1 MNKVKWYEYLT
12 PILLA
17 VFPILSLAQNNIDFV
32 NIPALYRPLL
42 ITLAVT
48 AVFYLL
54 YLLFLKDPIKAGL
67 LSGILAFLL
76 LFYGNLYLLLGARLS
91 IAVDHR
97 WLLPAVFALYLLI
110 AGLIIFKVKDA
121 RGLNSAVELG
131 VLAIIGYLAVS
142 IGIYEYK
149 VYHTQ
154 ASLDEDNPPLTSELS
169 AENIANLPD
178 IYLILLDGHTRSD
191 VLEDVYGLDN
201 SDFINQLEDL
211 GFWVADCSTSNYP
224 ITYLSTASMF
234 GLDYLHHLYED
245 SDHLVL
251 PPLNESAVFQ
261 ALTDHDYQTLTFQN
275 FVFAHFN
282 INNDIRFA
290 REGTFTGSIT
300 EFERLIVDTS
310 ILRILIDMDGVFPA
324 AWVYPF
330 DENLYLRHYRDTLYA
345 LDTLP
350 TLPELEMPGNK
361 FVYAHLLVTHDPFV
375 FHADGTFNDTRLF
388 TAAEYVESVEY
399 IDGVLPQILEEIIA
413 KSDKPPIIIVMGD
426 HGAVVKGRPIE
437 ERFANLFAIYIQ
449 GSDPVD
455 AGFYDGISLVNVFRL
470 LFNDLFD
477 ADYTLLGDRS
487 YDVWQTYDLAD
498 IDAVVKTYC
507 SPQD

>member
-1 MNKVKWYEYLT
+1 MNKAKWYEYLT
-12 PILLA
+12 PVLLA

-32 NIPALYRPLL
+32 NIPALYRPLI
-42 ITLAVT
+42 ITLGVT

-54 YLLFLKDPIKAGL
+54 YFLILKDPIKAGL
-67 LSGILAFLL
+67 LAGILAFLL
-76 LFYGNLYLLLGARLS
+76 LFYGNLYLLLQARLS
-91 IAVDHR
+91 ITVDHR
-97 WLLPAVFALYLLI
+97 WLLPAVFAFYLAV
-110 AGLIIFKVKDA
+110 AGLIIFKVRDP

-154 ASLDEDNPPLTSELS
+154 ASLEEDNAPLASELS
-169 AENIANLPD
+169 AESIANLPD
-178 IYLILLDGHTRSD
+178 IYLILVDGHTRSD
-191 VLEDVYGLDN
+191 VLEEVYGLDN
-201 SDFINQLEDL
+201 SDFIQDLEDM

-251 PPLNESAVFQ
+251 PPLDESTVFQ
-261 ALTDHDYQTLTFQN
+261 VLSDHAYQTITFQN

-282 INNDIRFA
+282 INNDIRYA
-290 REGTFTGSIT
+290 RESTFTGSIT

-310 ILRILIDMDGVFPA
+310 ILRILIDMEGVFPDS
-324 AWVYPF
+324 WVYPF
-330 DENLYLRHYRDTLYA
+330 DDNLYLRHYRDTLFA
-345 LDTLP
+345 LNTLP
-350 TLPELEMPGNK
+350 TLPELEMAGNK

-375 FHADGTFNDTRLF
+375 FHADGTFNDTRF
-388 TAAEYVESVEY
+388 ITPEEYIESVEY
-399 IDGVLPQILEEIIA
+399 IDAALPHILEEIIA

-437 ERFANLFAIYIQ
+437 ERFENLFAIYIP
-449 GSDPVD
+449 GTDPVD

-470 LFNDLFD
+470 LFNDLFN
-477 ADYTLLGDRS
+477 ADYAVLGDRS
-487 YDVWQTYDLAD
+487 YDVWQTNDLAD
-498 IDAVVKTYC
+498 IDKVVKTYC

>member
-1 MNKVKWYEYLT
+1 MNKAKWYEYLT
-12 PILLA
+12 PVLLA

-54 YLLFLKDPIKAGL
+54 YILILRDPIKAGL
-67 LSGILAFLL
+67 LSGILVFLL
-76 LFYGNLYLLLGARLS
+76 LFYGNLYLMLGERLPFP
-91 IAVDHR
+91 VDHR
-97 WLLPAVFALYLLI
+97 WLFPAVLALYVLI
-110 AGLIIFKVKDA
+110 VGLIVFKVKDA

-154 ASLDEDNPPLTSELS
+154 ASLEDENAPQPGALS
-169 AENIANLPD
+169 AESLANLPD
-178 IYLILLDGHTRSD
+178 IYLILIDGHTRSD
-191 VLEDVYGLDN
+191 VLQEIYGVDN
-201 SDFINQLEDL
+201 SGFVNQLEDL

-251 PPLNESAVFQ
+251 PPLNESTVFQ
-261 ALTDHDYQTLTFQN
+261 TLTDHDYQTITFQN

-282 INNDIRFA
+282 INDDIRYA

-310 ILRILIDMDGVFPA
+310 ILRIMIDMDGVFPDS
-324 AWVYPF
+324 WVYPF
-330 DENLYLRHYRDTLYA
+330 DDNLYLRHYRDTLYA
-345 LDTLP
+345 LETLP
-350 TLPELEMPGNK
+350 TLPEVEMSGNK

-375 FHADGTFNDTRLF
+375 FHADGTFNNTRLF
-388 TAAEYVESVEY
+388 TANEY
-399 IDGVLPQILEEIIA
+399 IESIDYIDSILPQILAEIIA

-437 ERFANLFAIYIQ
+437 ERFDNLFAIYTR
-449 GSDPVD
+449 GTDPVD
-455 AGFYDGISLVNVFRL
+455 VGFYDGISLVNVFRL
-470 LFNDLFD
+470 LFNDLFGS
-477 ADYTLLGDRS
+477 DYALLTDRS
-487 YDVWQTYDLAD
+487 YDVWQTHDLAN
-498 IDAVVKTYC
+498 IDALVKTYC